1 MTEGAVGLV
10 TPALSSGVPG
20 RTLMFFMRN
29 VTHEILRPL
38 GRHRGLS
45 AMDVF
50 VGSTVHVDRSPIKVS
65 TARLL
70 LFSLTRLTLLSSVD

>member
-1 MTEGAVGLV
+1 MLFV
-10 TPALSSGVPG
+10 
-20 RTLMFFMRN
+20 RN

-50 VGSTVHVDRSPIKVS
+50 VGSTGIAYTLTDRLSGIVRNAYDGLVFIVKVS
-65 TARLL
+65 IARLL